1 MQTQPHSHSASVET
15 APAAV
20 VFDVQRC
27 SFQDGPGI
35 RTTVFLKGCPLQCR
49 WCHNPES
56 QRFQPELMVQADRCT
71 DCGRCR
77 KVCPVG
83 AADGALTDRSR
94 CTVCGACATACPSG
108 ARVIKGW
115 HATVEEILQVVRRD
129 IPFYQSSGGGLT
141 VSGGEPLSQPKF
153 LKALLATATAEG
165 IHTCVETC
173 GYAPWE
179 VFSDILPDT
188 GLFLYDWKLTD
199 PSKHLFWT
207 GRDNSLIR
215 ENLERLLAE
224 GAKVIVRAPM
234 IPGVNDEDTH
244 LNELIRLSHLPGV
257 QGVEVLP
264 WHRMGVAK
272 RSSLGLDL
280 QLADL
285 PDVSDEEKSK
295 WQAYWT
301 TRGGNL
307 RFA

>member
-1 MQTQPHSHSASVET
+1 MQTQPSSHPVSTQT
-15 APAAV
+15 APTAV

-35 RTTVFLKGCPLQCR
+35 RTTVFLKGCPLACR

-56 QRFQPELMVQADRCT
+56 QRFQPELMVQTDRCT

-77 KVCPVG
+77 EVCPTG
-83 AADGALTDRSR
+83 AADGAQTDRNR
-94 CTVCGACATACPSG
+94 CTACGACVTVCPTG
-108 ARVIKGW
+108 ARILKGW

-153 LKALLATATAEG
+153 LKKLLASAKAEG

-179 VFSDILPDT
+179 VFSAILPDT
-188 GLFLYDWKLTD
+188 DLFLYDWKLTD
-199 PSKHLFWT
+199 SSKHQCWT
-207 GRDNSLIR
+207 GQDNRLIR
-215 ENLERLLAE
+215 ENLESLLTE
-224 GAKVIVRAPM
+224 GARVIIRAPL

-244 LNELIRLSHLPGV
+244 LDELIRLSHLPGV

-272 RSSLGLDL
+272 RASLGVAL

-285 PDVSDEEKSK
+285 PDASEEEKSR

-301 TRGGNL
+301 ARGGNL

>member
-1 MQTQPHSHSASVET
+1 MQTHPISRSTGGAT

-35 RTTVFLKGCPLQCR
+35 RTTVFLKGCPLECR

-77 KVCPVG
+77 NACPVG
-83 AADGALTDRSR
+83 AAEGARTERSR

-153 LKALLATATAEG
+153 LKALLAAAKAEE

-179 VFSDILPDT
+179 VFSDILPVTD
-188 GLFLYDWKLTD
+188 LFLFDWKLTD
-199 PSKHLFWT
+199 SSKHLFWT

-215 ENLERLLAE
+215 ENLERLLDE
-224 GAKVIVRAPM
+224 GAKVLVRAPM
-234 IPGVNDEDTH
+234 IPGVNDEDAH
-244 LNELIRLSHLPGV
+244 LDALIRLSRLSGV

-272 RSSLGLDL
+272 RSSLGMDL

-285 PDVSDEEKSK
+285 PDASDEEKAK

-301 TRGGNL
+301 ASGGLL